1 MGNSSDL
8 GLFPSTVKQSS
19 SGISPDEK
27 NADWPQI
34 AQGGKYCQAAGEA
47 LVFHY

>member
-1 MGNSSDL
+1 MGNSSDP
-8 GLFPSTVKQSS
+8 GFFPFTVKQGSF
-19 SGISPDEK
+19 GISPDQK

-34 AQGGKYCQAAGEA
+34 VWGGKYCQAAEV